1 MDPATAATLAL
12 AADKGLQKLI
22 DGFKAYREG
31 KGAVS
36 LTNFINQAN
45 IMGRVYIED
54 SVAQD
59 DIAIPLMGVLNQ
71 FYVSWIITALGID
84 SMCADGRTVRQ
95 RLELVAS
102 EALETGDIDKL
113 VEGFGL
119 NDKKPLPSTEAKV
132 IDVDTDT
139 QRLVCG
145 RLIELDFDM
154 GIVETGTQTSTG
166 NTKETESNVYDDHGD
181 KISGNK
187 NSTSN
192 QTRNTTTIKS
202 SRSGLLKAYMYVQ
215 LVPYILPKQTCE
227 GFLSLNFVQ
236 GLISRWKAVRA
247 GEISFIKDF
256 IFARDLIDKQDK
268 MLKSDKTGTL
278 AEMQWRQQNRIFNFI
293 LRWRGIRP
301 ETHNLS
307 NSFIVVNKQTFDQ
320 ACREAHV
327 DFNSQLAR
335 EKFFLKT
342 FSMGLVVVDPMYGNV
357 KMYFAGVSSV
367 GTYTYTMINKV
378 GAKGKDNFDLKEIMN
393 AFASGQSPKF

>member
-1 MDPATAATLAL
+1 MDPATATMLAT
-12 AADKGLQKLI
+12 AANNGLQKLI
-22 DGFKAYREG
+22 AGFKAYREG

-36 LTNFINQAN
+36 LTQFINQAN

-154 GIVETGTQTSTG
+154 G
-166 NTKETESNVYDDHGD
+166 KFETE
-181 KISGNK
+181 
-187 NSTSN
+187 
-192 QTRNTTTIKS
+192 NTTTIDGQKIEHKNISKNGGS
-202 SRSGLLKAYMYVQ
+202 SLLKAYMYVQ

-256 IFARDLIDKQDK
+256 IFARDLINKHDK

-327 DFNSQLAR
+327 DFNSQFAR
-335 EKFFLKT
+335 EQFFLKT

-357 KMYFAGVSSV
+357 KMYFAGVPAV

-393 AFASGQSPKF
+393 AFAAGQSPKF

>member
-1 MDPATAATLAL
+1 MDPATATTLA
-12 AADKGLQKLI
+12 ATANNGLQKLI
-22 DGFKAYREG
+22 AGFKAIRDG
-31 KGAVS
+31 KPSPS
-36 LTNFINQAN
+36 LTGYINQAN

-54 SVAQD
+54 SIAQD

-145 RLIELDFDM
+145 RLVELDFDM
-154 GIVETGTQTSTG
+154 G
-166 NTKETESNVYDDHGD
+166 KFETENTVEINGKNGSQ
-181 KISGNK
+181 K
-187 NSTSN
+187 NSQRTSG
-192 QTRNTTTIKS
+192 S
-202 SRSGLLKAYMYVQ
+202 SLLKAYMYVQ

-236 GLISRWKAVRA
+236 GLVSRWKAVRA

-256 IFARDLIDKQDK
+256 IFARDLVKKQDQ
-268 MLKSDKTGTL
+268 MLKSDKSGTL
-278 AEMQWRQQNRIFNFI
+278 ADMQWRQQNRIFNFI
-293 LRWRGIRP
+293 LRWTGVRP

-357 KMYFAGVSSV
+357 KMYFAGVPAV